1 MQTPLIIYH
10 GDCAD
15 GYTAAWAARK
25 KYPQA
30 EFKAAAYQKET
41 PPDVTGRDVVI
52 MDFSYPRAV
61 LIDMAEKANS
71 LLVLD
76 HHKTAQKDLEGLP
89 FCVFDMN
96 RSGASMSW
104 DYFHPDKPRP
114 NLVKYVEDRDLWR
127 WGYNNS
133 KEVSAAI
140 SSWPR
145 TFEQWDALHERLETK
160 LDTVI
165 EEGSALLRAQ
175 DQHIAHIL
183 KNAREV
189 TFAGYKVMAVNTC
202 TMHSE
207 VANKLAEGRAFGISW
222 CQKADGTFSY
232 SLRVSDKSLDPTL
245 DVSAICK
252 QINNGGG
259 HAQAAGVALKEL
271 VI

>member
-1 MQTPLIIYH
+1 MKPLVIYH

-15 GYTAAWAARK
+15 GFTAAWCVRK
-25 KYPQA
+25 KFPQA
-30 EFKAAAYQKET
+30 ELISAQHQKET
-41 PPDVTGRDVVI
+41 PPDVTERDVVI
-52 MDFSYPRAV
+52 VDFSYPRAV
-61 LIDMAEKANS
+61 LEDMARRANS

-96 RSGASMSW
+96 RSGATMSW
-104 DYFHPDKPRP
+104 DHFHPDKPRP
-114 NLVKYVEDRDLWR
+114 NLVKYIEDRDLWR
-127 WGYNNS
+127 WSYNNS

-145 TFEQWDALHERLETK
+145 TFEQWDELHNQLETQ
-160 LDTVI
+160 LDAVI
-165 EEGSALLRAQ
+165 HEGAALLRSQ
-175 DQHIAHIL
+175 DQLVAHIL

-189 TFAGYKVMAVNTC
+189 TFAGHKVMAVNTC

-207 VANKLAEGRAFGISW
+207 VANKLAEGRPFGLSW
-222 CQKADGTFSY
+222 CQKADGKFSY
-232 SLRVSDKSLDPTL
+232 SLRVSNKSLDPSL

-259 HAQAAGVALKEL
+259 HAQAAGCSHDNLL
-271 VI
+271 I